1 MRVRL
6 LIAVLLLVLTGQA
19 AADEAPPERRAG
31 IGRRAAKL
39 VMSLGLQDL
48 FRPEDV
54 RRLQSGF
61 SSRVLVRV
69 ALYRMGDDE
78 PVAQAVRHTEIVYDL
93 WDEKFRARRQQ
104 STGEAPDV
112 RETTDAQEAIDFAC
126 GLRAFAVANLNQLE
140 PGVHYRLSVRAD
152 LNPISQELLAD
163 VRRWLARPTGRN
175 GIGSGDSVFGSFVSI
190 FVNPRIEDSERQ
202 LRVLSPEWVEPPR

>member
-1 MRVRL
+1 MSARL
-6 LIAVLLLVLTGQA
+6 LTAALLAILTGRA
-19 AADEAPPERRAG
+19 LADERPPERRTG
-31 IGRRAAKL
+31 ISRRAHEL

-48 FRPEDV
+48 LRAEDV

-69 ALYRMGDDE
+69 ALYRMDDDE

-104 STGEAPDV
+104 SNSQAPEL
-112 RETTDAQEAIDFAC
+112 RETADVQEAIDFAC
-126 GLRAFAVANLNQLE
+126 AFYAFAVANLNQLE
-140 PGVHYRLSVRAD
+140 PGVSYRLSVRAD

-175 GIGSGDSVFGSFVSI
+175 GVGSGDSVFGSFVSI

-202 LRVLSPEWVEPPR
+202 LRVLSQAWVEPPR